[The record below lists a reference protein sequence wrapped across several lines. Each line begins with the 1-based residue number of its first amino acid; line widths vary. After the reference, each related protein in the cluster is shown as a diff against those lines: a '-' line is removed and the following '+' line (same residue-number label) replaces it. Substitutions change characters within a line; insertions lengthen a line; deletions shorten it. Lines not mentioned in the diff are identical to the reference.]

1 MIFWFELADNSAS
14 RTRFS
19 DSSDSTAYQNRPPCT
34 TFDKN
39 KGPVTKKTEL
49 SRIKRS
55 GPLVNKGEKV
65 KTQPSSGATSVT
77 NLSKHELSA
86 PQLSLLEKGLKFIPS
101 RHEVDKVK
109 LLADLSE
116 WERRMRLAEYFYNRD
131 DDTKEQTK
139 DSADKFIVKKEKHL
153 HTERWQR

>member
-1 MIFWFELADNSAS
+1 M
-14 RTRFS
+14 
-19 DSSDSTAYQNRPPCT
+19 
-34 TFDKN
+34 
-39 KGPVTKKTEL
+39 
-49 SRIKRS
+49 
-55 GPLVNKGEKV
+55 NKGEKV
-65 KTQPSSGATSVT
+65 KTQPSSNATSVT

-86 PQLSLLEKGLKFIPS
+86 PQLSLLEMGLKFIPS

-139 DSADKFIVKKEKHL
+139 NAADKFMVYLVPDARL
-153 HTERWQR
+153 HGSGSA